1 MDKNN
6 STPILIPLEPSEF
19 WTQMRGIIRE
29 ELSKQTKENKGEEC
43 FQVTGLT
50 YKPLFKIQEVCS
62 FFQVSRPTIYD
73 WIKQGKLTPYKIRS
87 RVYFLFNDIQKLLE
101 PGR

>member
-1 MDKNN
+1 MKEPINP
-6 STPILIPLEPSEF
+6 PILIPLEPAEF
-19 WTQMRGIIRE
+19 WEQIRVIIRE
-29 ELSKQTKENKGEEC
+29 ELSKQAKEGKNEES

-73 WIKQGKLTPYKIRS
+73 WIKEGKLTPYKIRS
-87 RVYFLFNDIQKLLE
+87 RVYFLYHDIQKLLE
-101 PGR
+101 PDR